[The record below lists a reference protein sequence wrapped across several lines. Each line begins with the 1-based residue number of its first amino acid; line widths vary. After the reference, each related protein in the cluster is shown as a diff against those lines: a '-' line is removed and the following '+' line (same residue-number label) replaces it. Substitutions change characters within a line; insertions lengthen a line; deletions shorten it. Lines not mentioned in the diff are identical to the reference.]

1 MNSSD
6 RYLDLEFNK
15 IVEQIVHRAH
25 SPLGKGLCSNLAPLS
40 NLDQVRAAQRL
51 IAEIQNALKDNMD
64 ISYADLIDTNNL
76 FTSSAG
82 IFGYDEFF
90 VLYRNTRLANQ
101 AATYLDDFREN
112 SRLWKVL
119 RGLRSFPELA
129 KRFEQIFDPDG
140 EVLDTASP
148 ELMRIRRQLHG
159 IRSRIQKTMQ
169 TIMNDHQYSHFLQDK
184 YVTQRDD
191 RYVLPIKESGSPFV
205 KGIVQSQSGSGST
218 LFIEPEAVVPMNNE
232 MMMLK
237 QEEKKEIFRI
247 FQSYTQ
253 DYRDLKREVMRNQ
266 EILAELDYRFAIGR
280 LSNELGAKVPA
291 MTADPIVKLTAARHP
306 LLILR
311 FGSSREVIPFDLE
324 LGQDYRFLVLSGP
337 NTGGK
342 TVLMKAVGLLV
353 LMAASG
359 LPIPADE
366 DSQIGQFSSVFA
378 DIGDEQSIESALSTF
393 SSHLDKI
400 NRMLRESDASSL
412 VLMDEIGAATDP
424 EQGSALAQAMM
435 ERFAEIG
442 CRGIVTTHYTALKV
456 FAESAKG
463 CVNASMQFDM
473 KSLHPTYRFEI
484 GFPGDSFAIEVAASR
499 GVEPELIERAR
510 SLAGSQNIQF
520 TDLLKKMET
529 EKKALGRE
537 HYEYQLKNRNLSARI
552 SELEAK
558 EEVLEAEL
566 KARKQSF
573 LKDLQRELIAQQK
586 IYTRELEELRKLDK
600 EDRKAL
606 SERKLQEISV
616 KSRELSDSITSAVTG
631 DRAKVFE
638 AKPGDR
644 VWLANFEADA
654 IVIEIRGNSALVDMN
669 GISFKTSVESLFA
682 SGTKPEPVPIP
693 QGSNPLHSSV
703 AKSELKLLGLTF
715 DEARPL
721 IDEFIDDAAFAGLH
735 SLRIVHGKG
744 TGALRMKVRA
754 YLHKKKQVTNIDTPP
769 MNEGGSGVTLV
780 KI

>member
-1 MNSSD
+1 MNSPD
-6 RYLDLEFNK
+6 RFLDLEFAK
-15 IVEQIVHRAH
+15 IVEQISQRAH
-25 SPLGKGLCSNLAPLS
+25 SPLGKILARELAPLS
-40 NLDQVRAAQRL
+40 SLDLARASQQL
-51 IAEIQNALKDNMD
+51 IAEIQSALKDG
-64 ISYADLIDTNNL
+64 IELSFADLIEIRQL
-76 FTSSAG
+76 FEASTG
-82 IFGYDEFF
+82 VFGYDEFL
-90 VLYRNTRLANQ
+90 VLYGNTRLANQ
-101 AATYLDDFREN
+101 AATYCDDFDPR
-112 SRLWKVL
+112 SRLQKLL
-119 RGLRSFPELA
+119 RGLRSHPELA
-129 KRFEQIFDPDG
+129 KRFEQIFDPEG
-140 EVLDTASP
+140 EVLDSASS
-148 ELMRIRRQLHG
+148 ELMRIRRTLHG
-159 IRSRIQKTMQ
+159 IRSRIQKAMQ
-169 TIMNDHQYSHFLQDK
+169 SIINDHQYSSFLQDK

-205 KGIVQSQSGSGST
+205 RGIVQSQSGSGST

-232 MMMLK
+232 LQMLK

-253 DYRDLKREVMRNQ
+253 DYRDLKADVLRNQ
-266 EILAELDYRFAIGR
+266 EILAELDYRFATGR
-280 LSNELGAKVPA
+280 LANELNARVPQ
-291 MTADPIVKLTAARHP
+291 MCSEPVIKLTAARHP

-311 FGSSREVIPFDLE
+311 LGSPREVIPFDLE

-353 LMAASG
+353 LMANSG
-359 LPIPADE
+359 LPIPAGE
-366 DSQIGQFSSVFA
+366 DSRIGQFSSVFA

-400 NRMLRESDASSL
+400 NRMLQESDEASL
-412 VLMDEIGAATDP
+412 ILIDEIGAATDP

-435 ERFAEIG
+435 ERFSEIG

-456 FAESAKG
+456 FAESARHS
-463 CVNASMQFDM
+463 VNASMQFDL

-499 GVEPELIERAR
+499 GVEPLLIERAR

-520 TDLLKKMET
+520 TELLKKMET
-529 EKKALGRE
+529 EKKALARE
-537 HYEYQLKNRNLSARI
+537 HYEYELKNRNLSARI
-552 SELEAK
+552 AELEARD
-558 EEVLEAEL
+558 EVLETEL

-586 IYTRELEELRKLDK
+586 IYMKELEELRKLDK

-606 SERKLQEISV
+606 SERKLHEINV
-616 KSRELSDSITSAVTG
+616 KNRELTDSIKSAVTG
-631 DRAKVFE
+631 NRPKVFE
-638 AKPGDR
+638 PKPGDR

-654 IVIEIRGNSALVDMN
+654 TVIEIRGSEALVDMN
-669 GISFKTSVESLFA
+669 GISFKTGVDSLFE
-682 SGTKPEPVPIP
+682 SGSKPEPKPIAR
-693 QGSNPLHSSV
+693 GSNSV
-703 AKSELKLLGLTF
+703 VSGAVKSELKLLGLTF

-721 IDEFIDDAAFAGLH
+721 LDEFIDDAAFAGLH

-744 TGALRMKVRA
+744 TGALRTKVRA
-754 YLHKKKQVTNIDTPP
+754 YLHKKKQVINIDTPP